1 MRLTKLIA
9 SAFLILGVAAGQ
21 TTNTKQPQLKSEKE
35 QQAVMAVF
43 NAADSAGRIAATEA
57 LLQKFADSEFKSLA
71 LFIAAAAAEE
81 AGDWEKTVIW
91 GDRAL
96 EADKGSYGTMLI
108 LARGYA
114 ARVREFDLDKEEKLA
129 KAEKY
134 ANGALDLL
142 KTAPKI
148 RPDVSDEQWTAQV
161 KMWQSEAYEA
171 LGLASVA
178 RKKWSDAIGRFEKGL
193 EAAPGNPNLM
203 ARMASAQVDAG
214 KADDALATL
223 TKLLA
228 AADLNPAV
236 KNIAENLKK
245 RATEMKGAK

>member
-9 SAFLILGVAAGQ
+9 STFLILGVAAAQ
-21 TTNTKQPQLKSEKE
+21 STNTKQPQLKSEKE

-43 NAADSAGRIAATEA
+43 QAADSAARIAATEA
-57 LLQKFADSEFKSLA
+57 LLQKFADTEFKSLA

-114 ARVREFDLDKEEKLA
+114 SKVREFDLDKEEKLA

-148 RPDVSDEQWTAQV
+148 RPDITDEQWGAQV

-178 RKKWSDAIGRFEKGL
+178 RKKWADAISRFEKGL
-193 EAAPGNPNLM
+193 EATPGNPNLM
-203 ARMASAQVDAG
+203 ARLGSAQIDAG

-223 TKLLA
+223 TKVLA
-228 AADLNPAV
+228 TPELNPAV

-245 RATEMKGAK
+245 RAQQMKGAK